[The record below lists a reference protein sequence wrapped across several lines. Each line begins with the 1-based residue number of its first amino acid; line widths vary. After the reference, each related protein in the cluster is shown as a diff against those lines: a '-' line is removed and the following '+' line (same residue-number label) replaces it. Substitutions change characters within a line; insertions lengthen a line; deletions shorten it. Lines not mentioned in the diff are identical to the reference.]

1 MSVMN
6 RIHWTS
12 RNSQIF
18 MQDNM
23 QLQICVYIYTHIC
36 TVECVY
42 IHAQCSVYI
51 YGVYMPICPHTSIYI
66 YTYIPHR
73 DHLVHLLSLHL
84 LFQLT
89 LCSHHSLQGL
99 LRGYG
104 YPFISSNPWLDM
116 SFIVGWNIKRI
127 LIIGVYTIPVR
138 LPKFATKL
146 PLTTIPWI

>member
-1 MSVMN
+1 
-6 RIHWTS
+6 
-12 RNSQIF
+12 

-51 YGVYMPICPHTSIYI
+51 YIWCIYAHMSTHKYIYI

-73 DHLVHLLSLHL
+73 DHLVHLLLSLHL

-104 YPFISSNPWLDM
+104 YPFISSNPWLD

-127 LIIGVYTIPVR
+127 LIIVVYTIPVR

-146 PLTTIPWI
+146 PLTTIP